1 MSVER
6 DIDRHADMLGRDAA
20 LADRAVEDGL
30 DPYDDDFDEEQ
41 YLEDLWVEHFEPD
54 DDDIARNRR

>member
-1 MSVER
+1 MSIER

-30 DPYDDDFDEEQ
+30 DPDDDFDEEQ